1 MSQKIIF
8 TDTTGIMPVEV
19 HPYPCAKDLP
29 DWYKKTESYVNGLK
43 KPDGLGGTTASIK
56 KCVPVFDAITAG
68 YLIPLPADVY
78 VSLQEIEGE
87 KKQWFEWASFELI
100 SFHPISQ
107 APNHPMRNEH
117 PYAKFNNPWSI
128 TTPKGFSSLI
138 VQPFHRSSPFTILPG
153 IVDTDSYH
161 VPVNFPF
168 VINDPSFEGIIEKG
182 TPIAQVIPIKREN
195 WEMTQGGA
203 KEIDAFQ
210 KMKIQIRSRF
220 FDAYKKQAW
229 TRKEYK

>member
-100 SFHPISQ
+100 
-107 APNHPMRNEH
+107 
-117 PYAKFNNPWSI
+117 
-128 TTPKGFSSLI
+128 TPEICCKCFKREEEETI
-138 VQPFHRSSPFTILPG
+138 NFMRSSFNKYEDETNAIC
-153 IVDTDSYH
+153 
-161 VPVNFPF
+161 
-168 VINDPSFEGIIEKG
+168 
-182 TPIAQVIPIKREN
+182 
-195 WEMTQGGA
+195 
-203 KEIDAFQ
+203 
-210 KMKIQIRSRF
+210 
-220 FDAYKKQAW
+220 
-229 TRKEYK
+229 